1 VAKETNR
8 ILGHADEADGI
19 EEYDNP
25 LPDWWLGLFWFTI
38 VFAIAYGAHYH
49 WIGNR
54 SQEAE
59 FAAEMANAEMRWP
72 SGAESTAAFVMSEEA
87 VAAGE
92 QIFATNCIACHG
104 ADLQGGI
111 GPSFQ
116 DDEWIHGYS
125 VESVVR
131 IVTDGVP
138 AKGMV
143 AWGSILGSEGINRV
157 SAYVL
162 ARNAEYTGKSW
173 DEIPMT
179 APDADEPGD
188 VEEAEGS
195 EAAEADT
202 GDAEY
207 GTHDGP

>member
-1 VAKETNR
+1 MAKETNR

-38 VFAIAYGAHYH
+38 LFAVVYTVHYH
-49 WIGNR
+49 WIGGR

-59 FAAEMANAEMRWP
+59 YAAEMAAAEIRWP
-72 SGAESTAAFVMSEEA
+72 SGGESGAAFAMTDEA

-104 ADLQGGI
+104 TNLEGGI

-125 VESVVR
+125 AEDVVR
-131 IVTDGVP
+131 IVTNGV
-138 AKGMV
+138 AEKGMV
-143 AWGSILGSEGINRV
+143 AWGTILGAEKINQV
-157 SAYVL
+157 AAYVL
-162 ARNAEYTGKSW
+162 ARNAEFTGKSW
-173 DEIPMT
+173 EEIPLT
-179 APDADEPGD
+179 SSGGGEEEEPDEPGT
-188 VEEAEGS
+188 S
-195 EAAEADT
+195 QT
-202 GDAEY
+202 
-207 GTHDGP
+207 P

>member
-38 VFAIAYGAHYH
+38 LFAVVYGVHYH
-49 WIGNR
+49 WVGNR

-59 FAAEMANAEMRWP
+59 YAAEVAAAEARWP
-72 SGAESTAAFVMSEEA
+72 AGGATAAAFAMTDEA

-92 QIFATNCIACHG
+92 QIYATNCIACHG
-104 ADLQGGI
+104 ADLEGGI

-125 VESVVR
+125 AEDVVR
-131 IVTDGVP
+131 IVTDGVA

-143 AWGSILGSEGINRV
+143 AWGTILGGERINQV

-162 ARNAEYTGKSW
+162 ARHAEYTGRSW
-173 DEIPMT
+173 DEIPLTSSGGEEMG
-179 APDADEPGD
+179 EP
-188 VEEAEGS
+188 EAGEGTS
-195 EAAEADT
+195 
-202 GDAEY
+202 
-207 GTHDGP
+207 GTP